1 MKNQST
7 SSPPLLQ
14 FSERVSHIPKSFLR
28 EILKV
33 TAQPDIISF
42 AGGLPNPSSF
52 PIDAIKQAA
61 VKVLENDGS
70 RALQYA
76 PSEGY
81 LPLREWIASRYQK
94 KGVNVSVDEI
104 LITNG
109 SQQGLDLIAKIFIDK
124 GDTIVMER
132 PTYLG
137 AIQAFSA
144 YQPNFVS
151 VDLLDDGVETGALS
165 SALQSNPKLFYAIP
179 NFQNPTGI
187 SYSRNTREEVAAYI
201 NQSSTLLV
209 EDDPYGDISF
219 NDGDYSPIKKYVGH
233 NGILLGSFSK
243 VISPG
248 MRMGWIVAHPQII
261 EKLLIAKQAADLHSN
276 FLSQRI
282 IYQYLLDND
291 FEQHV
296 RKICML
302 YRNQKNH
309 MVAMME
315 RYLPEEIKFVNPNGG
330 MFLWIT
336 LPSHISSQYLLDL
349 AIRQNLV
356 FVPGSVFYLDTKT
369 NSTLRVNYSNSNFE
383 DIEKGIRI
391 LGTLLIDLIKKD
403 TYRKFSAMP

>member
-7 SSPPLLQ
+7 LTPPWQ

-33 TAQPDIISF
+33 TTQPDIISF

-52 PIDAIKQAA
+52 PIDAIKEAA
-61 VKVLENDGS
+61 MKVLDTDGTS
-70 RALQYA
+70 ALQYA

-81 LPLREWIASRYQK
+81 LPLREWIASRYRK
-94 KGVNVSVDEI
+94 KGLQVSANEI
-104 LITNG
+104 LVTNG

-132 PTYLG
+132 PSYLG

-151 VDLLDDGVETGALS
+151 VDILDDGVDTDGLS
-165 SALQSNPKLFYAIP
+165 CALQSEPKLFYAIP

-187 SYSRNTREEVAAYI
+187 SYSIHTREKVASI
-201 NQSSTLLV
+201 ISQSTTLLV

-219 NDGDYSPIKKYVGH
+219 DEDDYSPVKKYLGPG
-233 NGILLGSFSK
+233 GILLGSFSK

-261 EKLLIAKQAADLHSN
+261 EKLLITKQAADLHSN

-291 FEQHV
+291 FERHIGEI
-296 RKICML
+296 RTL
-302 YRNQKNH
+302 YKKQKDH
-309 MVAMME
+309 MVTMME
-315 RYLPEEIKFVNPNGG
+315 RYLPNEIKFVNPNGG

-336 LPSHISSQYLLDL
+336 LPPHISSQHLLDL

-356 FVPGSVFYLDTKT
+356 FVPGSVFYLDSKT
-369 NSTLRVNYSNSNFE
+369 NNTLRVNYSNSNFNE
-383 DIEKGIRI
+383 IEKGVRI
-391 LGTLLIDLIKKD
+391 LGELLMTLLKSDSHHA
-403 TYRKFSAMP
+403 FSVMP

>member
-1 MKNQST
+1 MKNQPTST
-7 SSPPLLQ
+7 PPWQ

-33 TAQPDIISF
+33 TTQPNVISF

-52 PIDAIKQAA
+52 PIHAIKKAA
-61 VKVLENDGS
+61 MKILDEDGTS
-70 RALQYA
+70 ALQYA

-81 LPLREWIASRYQK
+81 LPLREWIASRYMK
-94 KGVNVSVDEI
+94 KGLHVSADEI

-124 GDTIVMER
+124 GDTTVMER
-132 PTYLG
+132 PSYLG

-151 VDLLDDGVETGALS
+151 VDLLKNGVDTDAL
-165 SALQSNPKLFYAIP
+165 ARVLQSQPRLFYAIP

-187 SYSRNTREEVAAYI
+187 SYSKQIREKVASI
-201 NQSSTLLV
+201 IGQSTTLLV

-219 NDGDYSPIKKYVGH
+219 DDGDYSPIKKNLGPG
-233 NGILLGSFSK
+233 GILLGSFSK

-261 EKLLIAKQAADLHSN
+261 EKLLVAKQAADLHSN

-282 IYQYLLDND
+282 IYQYLADND
-291 FEQHV
+291 FEQHISEI
-296 RKICML
+296 RKL
-302 YRNQKNH
+302 YKKQKDY
-309 MVAMME
+309 MVTMME
-315 RYLPEEIKFVNPNGG
+315 RYLPKEIHFVNPNGG

-336 LPSHISSQYLLDL
+336 LPSHISSQHLLDL

-356 FVPGSVFYLDTKT
+356 FVPGSVFYLDSKAT
-369 NSTLRVNYSNSNFE
+369 NTLRVNYSNSNFE
-383 DIEKGIRI
+383 EIEKGVRI
-391 LGTLLIDLIKKD
+391 LGELLTALLKNDSHHA
-403 TYRKFSAMP
+403 FSAMP

>member
-1 MKNQST
+1 MKNEST
-7 SSPPLLQ
+7 TPPWQ

-33 TAQPDIISF
+33 TAQPDVISF

-52 PIDAIKQAA
+52 PIDAIKQA
-61 VKVLENDGS
+61 VVNVLETDGAS
-70 RALQYA
+70 ALQYA

-81 LPLREWIASRYQK
+81 RPLREWIASRYQK
-94 KGVNVSVDEI
+94 KGLMISVDEI

-109 SQQGLDLIAKIFIDK
+109 SQQGLDLIAKVFINE

-151 VDLLDDGVETGALS
+151 VELLNDGIDTEVLS
-165 SALQSNPKLFYAIP
+165 RVLCSNPKLFYAIP

-187 SYSRNTREEVAAYI
+187 SYSTVKRKETAASI
-201 NQSSTLLV
+201 NQSATLLV
-209 EDDPYGDISF
+209 EDDPYGDIRF
-219 NDGDYSPIKKYVGH
+219 TDQDYSPIKKDIGQM
-233 NGILLGSFSK
+233 GILLGSFSK

-261 EKLLIAKQAADLHSN
+261 EKLLIAKQASDLHSN

-282 IYQYLLDND
+282 IHRYLMDND
-291 FEQHV
+291 FEQHIE
-296 RKICML
+296 KIRTL
-302 YRNQKNH
+302 YKNQKDH
-309 MVAMME
+309 MVAMMK
-315 RYLPEEIKFVNPNGG
+315 RYLPEEITFVNPDGG

-336 LPSHISSQYLLDL
+336 LPSYISSQHLLDV
-349 AIRQNLV
+349 AVRQNLV
-356 FVPGSVFYLDTKT
+356 FVPGSVFYLDAKT
-369 NSTLRVNYSNSNFE
+369 NNTLRLNYSNSNFE
-383 DIEKGIRI
+383 EIEKGIQI
-391 LGTLLIDLIKKD
+391 LGELLTRIIKNSVH
-403 TYRKFSAMP
+403 RAFSVMP